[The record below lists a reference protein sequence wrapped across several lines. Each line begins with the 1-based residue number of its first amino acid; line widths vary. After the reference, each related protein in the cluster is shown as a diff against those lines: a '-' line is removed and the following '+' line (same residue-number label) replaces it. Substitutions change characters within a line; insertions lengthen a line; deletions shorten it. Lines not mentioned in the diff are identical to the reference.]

1 MFSEGG
7 IVMVLGIL
15 LGLGV
20 IGGSVY
26 YINKMFANNTQ
37 EILVRF
43 ILLIFTSLVAL
54 FIVDKVIAWQVKLLS
69 EEQNGQLFDLIKTL
83 VLMIFSYYFGTKE
96 GVETN
101 DEVTSDLKVFVKSL
115 KYCVLYPYIGKG
127 FEEDTCGV
135 KAFDEV
141 YCNPRIQGL
150 GLLSK

>member
-1 MFSEGG
+1 MFSAGG
-7 IVMVLGIL
+7 IVMIMGIL

-26 YINKMFANNTQ
+26 YINKLFANNTQ

-69 EEQNGQLFDLIKTL
+69 EDQNAQLFDLIKTL

-101 DEVTSDLKVFVKSL
+101 NDLNKKNFK
-115 KYCVLYPYIGKG
+115 
-127 FEEDTCGV
+127 
-135 KAFDEV
+135 
-141 YCNPRIQGL
+141 
-150 GLLSK
+150 

>member
-7 IVMVLGIL
+7 IVMVAGIL

-20 IGGSVY
+20 IGASVY
-26 YINKMFANNTQ
+26 FVNRLFASHTQ

-43 ILLIFTSLVAL
+43 ILLVFTSLVAL

-69 EEQNGQLFDLIKTL
+69 DEQNSQLFDLIKTL

-101 DEVTSDLKVFVKSL
+101 GDKNK
-115 KYCVLYPYIGKG
+115 K
-127 FEEDTCGV
+127 
-135 KAFDEV
+135 
-141 YCNPRIQGL
+141 
-150 GLLSK
+150 

>member
-7 IVMVLGIL
+7 VLIIVCGIL
-15 LGLGV
+15 LGLFV
-20 IGGSVY
+20 IGGAVY
-26 YINKMFANNTQ
+26 YVNKMFADNTL

-69 EEQNGQLFDLIKTL
+69 DEQNGQLFDLIKTL

-101 DEVTSDLKVFVKSL
+101 
-115 KYCVLYPYIGKG
+115 GKQNK
-127 FEEDTCGV
+127 ED
-135 KAFDEV
+135 K
-141 YCNPRIQGL
+141 
-150 GLLSK
+150 